1 MVPGIYRVPRGTPV
15 RGGGEEGGLDR
26 GGGEGEVG
34 EMLPMANT
42 QTDEFIKTM
51 TANRVQLAKAGHHKE
66 VWFSERRRAE
76 GGRRGRGPN
85 GKEEGADW
93 LGGGG
98 WGGGVSFELI
108 KGGESY
114 ADKDMC

>member
-1 MVPGIYRVPRGTPV
+1 MGERREGETEA
-15 RGGGEEGGLDR
+15 GGEE
-26 GGGEGEVG
+26 E
-34 EMLPMANT
+34 EMCPMANT

-66 VWFSERRRAE
+66 VWFSERRRVE
-76 GGRRGRGPN
+76 GGRTGRGPN

-98 WGGGVSFELI
+98 LGGGVV
-108 KGGESY
+108 
-114 ADKDMC
+114 

>member
-1 MVPGIYRVPRGTPV
+1 MPGVVPGIYRVPRGTPV
-15 RGGGEEGGLDR
+15 RGGGEKGGRDR
-26 GGGEGEVG
+26 GGGEEG
-34 EMLPMANT
+34 EMRPMANT

-51 TANRVQLAKAGHHKE
+51 TANRAQLAKAGHHKE

-93 LGGGG
+93 LGGGAC
-98 WGGGVSFELI
+98 GGGCRLN
-108 KGGESY
+108 
-114 ADKDMC
+114 

>member
-1 MVPGIYRVPRGTPV
+1 MGETRKGETEA
-15 RGGGEEGGLDR
+15 RGGGGWGW
-26 GGGEGEVG
+26 GVG
-34 EMLPMANT
+34 VRPMANT

-93 LGGGG
+93 LGGRG
-98 WGGGVSFELI
+98 
-108 KGGESY
+108 
-114 ADKDMC
+114 